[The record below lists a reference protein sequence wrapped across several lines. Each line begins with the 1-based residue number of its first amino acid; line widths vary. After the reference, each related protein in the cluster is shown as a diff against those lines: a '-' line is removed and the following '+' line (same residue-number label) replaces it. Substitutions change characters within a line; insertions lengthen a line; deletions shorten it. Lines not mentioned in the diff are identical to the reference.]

1 MKLRINLYLP
11 EFYPKRQYL
20 DLFQMA
26 MILGCS
32 LLLLLLIG
40 VWLGYQSSGLAA
52 QVREQD
58 ALQQQMQQ
66 AIEATQAK
74 LGARVPNPQL
84 QAELKSVG
92 DDLLAKQELL
102 EHLHDWMPWRS
113 HGFAQTLED
122 LARIHS
128 ATISLKRIEIEKQGL
143 SLTGT
148 AASSAELPA
157 WLARFSSVPSL
168 AGKQFNVLAMER
180 DKKGILQFQLSSQQE
195 KVQP

>member
-1 MKLRINLYLP
+1 MKLRINLYPP

-32 LLLLLLIG
+32 LLLLLLIS

-66 AIEATQAK
+66 AIAATQAK

-84 QAELKSVG
+84 QAELKSLG

-157 WLARFSSVPSL
+157 WLARFSKAPSL

-180 DKKGILQFQLSSQQE
+180 DKKGILQFQLSSQRE

>member
-1 MKLRINLYLP
+1 MKLRINLYPP
-11 EFYPKRQYL
+11 ECYPKRQYL
-20 DLFQMA
+20 DLYQMV
-26 MILGCS
+26 MILGGS
-32 LLLLLLIG
+32 LLLLLGLG
-40 VWLGYQSSGLAA
+40 LWLGHQASGLAA

-58 ALQQQMQQ
+58 ALQQQMHQ
-66 AIEATQAK
+66 AIEAAQAK

-92 DDLLAKQELL
+92 DDLLAKQALL

-128 ATISLKRIEIEKQGL
+128 ASISLKRIEIEKQGL

-157 WLARFSSVPSL
+157 WLARFSDAPSL
-168 AGKQFNVLAMER
+168 AGKQFNVLAMAR
-180 DKKGILQFQLSSQQE
+180 DKKGILQFELSSQRQKE
-195 KVQP
+195 QP